1 MKAVFSRIRL
11 LGAGILA
18 VAFVAGALSGAAVD
32 RVLTADE
39 PDRVERDRDRE
50 RNGNGDRGRYII
62 DRVEMA
68 EEQRGEIDQILEQ
81 RTERMRAVW
90 REVEPRLD
98 AITDSARTEIMQ
110 VLTPEQRA
118 EYERMLEE
126 RRKGRRDRR

>member
-1 MKAVFSRIRL
+1 MRAVLDRMRL
-11 LGAGILA
+11 LGVGILA
-18 VAFVAGALSGAAVD
+18 VAFIAGALSGAAVD
-32 RVLTADE
+32 RVMSADE
-39 PDRVERDRDRE
+39 PERTERTRDRDGDR
-50 RNGNGDRGRYII
+50 NGDRGHYII

-68 EEQRGEIDQILEQ
+68 DEQRAEIDQILEQ
-81 RTERMRAVW
+81 RAHRMRAVW

-118 EYERMLEE
+118 EYERMLEA